1 MKRKMKTLSGVE
13 MEEERRIRKKTRV
26 ETQVLINKIFLGRPI
41 QKFSACLGLR
51 PISGLA
57 PFIRVGTGMHY

>member
-1 MKRKMKTLSGVE
+1 M
-13 MEEERRIRKKTRV
+13 RV
-26 ETQVLINKIFLGRPI
+26 ETQVLINKNFVGRPI
-41 QKFSACLGLR
+41 KKFSACLGPR